1 MSYLFLILCFL
12 IAPTAAFAY
21 LDPGSGAV
29 LINLLIAGIGALL
42 FSLRG
47 VFLRL
52 IGKGDKIEKKQRDE
66 YKEIAILSE
75 GRQYFAT
82 FEPIVKAL
90 IKNKLE
96 FAYFTLDIEDEILSL
111 ESPYMDARFLGYGSL
126 GFHRAA
132 KIRAKNLLCTTPN
145 IGSKG
150 YPIAKPAGVDNLI
163 HVFHSINDLSMYR
176 KGSLD
181 HYDSVFMVGDFQ
193 KKSIRELE
201 KKRGLQEKKLL
212 ALGIPYLDRY
222 QEDAAGTKGEE
233 RGEVKTL
240 LIASS
245 WGAKGLFENYGIEFI
260 KELAGAGY
268 RVIVRPHPQSY
279 ASEPKAIAAIEH
291 ELKKSANIVW
301 DREISPSRSMQKADL
316 LISDTSSIRFDFAFL
331 FQKPVITLDIAQQAM
346 PGFEREDMN
355 ELWMDGAA
363 GEIGVV
369 LKPEEIKDIALRVEK
384 MLSEYDSEKISQY
397 RDQTISNFGFAGEA
411 MAQYLAAKHGEEE

>member
-1 MSYLFLILCFL
+1 MPYLFLILCFL
-12 IAPTAAFAY
+12 FAPAAAFAY

-29 LINLLIAGIGALL
+29 LVNLLIAGIGALL

-47 VFLRL
+47 VFLKL
-52 IGKGDKIEKKQRDE
+52 IGKGDTIQSKERDE
-66 YKEIAILSE
+66 YTEIAILSE

-90 IKNKLE
+90 IKYKLD
-96 FAYFTLDIEDEILSL
+96 FAYYTLDIEDEILGL
-111 ESPYMDARFLGYGSL
+111 ESPYMQARFLGYGSL
-126 GFHRAA
+126 GYHRAA

-150 YPIAKPAGVDNLI
+150 YPIAKPAGVANLI

-181 HYDSVFMVGDFQ
+181 HYDSVFMVGRFQ
-193 KKSIRELE
+193 AKSIRELE
-201 KKRGLQEKKLL
+201 KKRGLKEKKLV

-222 QEDAAGTKGEE
+222 KEDAAAVGEADE
-233 RGEVKTL
+233 GGNKTL

-245 WGAKGLFENYGIEFI
+245 WGSKGLFENYGIDFI
-260 KELAGAGY
+260 KELAGEGY
-268 RVIVRPHPQSY
+268 TIIVRPHPQSY
-279 ASEPKAIAAIEH
+279 TSEPKAITLVEN
-291 ELKKSANIVW
+291 ELKKNANIIW

-346 PGFEREDMN
+346 PGFEHEDMS
-355 ELWMDGAA
+355 ELWMISAA
-363 GEIGVV
+363 QEIGAV
-369 LKPEEIKDIALRVEK
+369 LKPEEIKEIGLRVAE
-384 MLSEYDSEKISQY
+384 MLRDFDAEKISRY
-397 RDQTISNFGFAGEA
+397 RDETISNFGAAGEA
-411 MAQYLAAKHGEEE
+411 MAEYLVAKQGERE

>member
-1 MSYLFLILCFL
+1 MSYFFLILCFL
-12 IAPTAAFAY
+12 LAPAAAFAY

-29 LINLLIAGIGALL
+29 LVNLLIAGVGALL

-66 YKEIAILSE
+66 YREIAILSE

-90 IKNKLE
+90 IKNKLH
-96 FAYFTLDIEDEILSL
+96 FAYFTLDIEDEILKL
-111 ESPYMDARFLGYGSL
+111 ESPYLDARFLGYGSI

-150 YPIAKPAGVDNLI
+150 YPIAKPVGVDNLI

-181 HYDSVFMVGDFQ
+181 HYDSVFMVGSFQ

-201 KKRGLQEKKLL
+201 KKRGLKEKKLV

-222 QEDAAGTKGEE
+222 QEDAVATRAEGTGA
-233 RGEVKTL
+233 VKTL

-260 KELAGAGY
+260 KELAEEGY

-279 ASEPKAIAAIEH
+279 TSEPKAIAAIEN
-291 ELKKSANIVW
+291 ELKKCANVLW
-301 DREISPSRSMQKADL
+301 DRDISPSLSMQKADL

-331 FQKPVITLDIAQQAM
+331 FQKPVITLDIALKAM
-346 PGFEREDMN
+346 PGFEREDMS

-363 GEIGVV
+363 NQIGAV
-369 LKPEEIKDIALRVEK
+369 LKPNEISEISALVGE
-384 MLSEYDSEKISQY
+384 MLSADDAGKIRAY
-397 RDQTISNFGFAGEA
+397 RDETISNFGAAGEA
-411 MAQYLAAKHGEEE
+411 IVRYLRTGK